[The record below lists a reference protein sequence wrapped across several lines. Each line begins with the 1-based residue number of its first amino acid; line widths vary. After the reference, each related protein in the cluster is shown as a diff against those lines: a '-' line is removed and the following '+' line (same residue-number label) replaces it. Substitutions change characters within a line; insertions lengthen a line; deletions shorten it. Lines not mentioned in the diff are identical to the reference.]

1 MKTLQALSAIAATL
15 VLSVSLARGEERPD
29 PSVLV
34 GKIADWPAPPHWRPP
49 APPFS
54 LQEREGGVRTEGV
67 EVLSTSPLA
76 FIDITPCR
84 VADTRGNGFT
94 GAFGPPALV
103 GNGAARSFNIPAGP
117 CPGIPAN
124 AGAYSINVAAI
135 LPAEDGFMTVF
146 PTGAVQPT
154 SSDLNFLAGEVTS
167 TANSIVAPAGTGGAI
182 SIFVNASTDI
192 ILDINGYYAPAVP
205 GDFNTFLGLNAGNF
219 TMTGDFN
226 TGIGRSALSVNTLG
240 SFNTATGAFALQ
252 VNTSGADNTANG
264 EAALNRNTTGF
275 GNTATGS
282 LALANNSIGNL
293 NTAAGGAALFA
304 NTSGDAN
311 TAVGVN
317 ALGQNEGTNNIGI
330 GFDAGLNLTIG
341 SNNICIGN
349 NGVANE
355 SETIRIGTAGIQT
368 ATFIAGISGTT
379 SSQGVGVFVNGSG
392 QLGTMTSTRRLKE
405 DIREIAGESDGLMR
419 LRPVAFRYKPQIDP
433 TGLVQYGLIAEEVA
447 DVYPDLVVYDR
458 DGRPET
464 VRYHLV
470 NALLLNEV
478 QKQHRTAEALEK
490 TIEQQKRTIDRE
502 RAEIDGLK
510 ARLSRL
516 EARLLGDD

>member
-1 MKTLQALSAIAATL
+1 MKTLQALSVIAATL

-34 GKIADWPAPPHWRPP
+34 GKIADWPALPHWSRP
-49 APPFS
+49 APPAS
-54 LQEREGGVRTEGV
+54 LQRREGGVRTEGV
-67 EVLSTSPLA
+67 EALSTSPLA
-76 FIDITPCR
+76 FIGITPCR

-135 LPAEDGFMTVF
+135 LPAEDGFLTVF

-154 SSDLNFLAGEVTS
+154 SSDLNFLAGEVIS
-167 TANSIVAPAGTGGAI
+167 NAIVAPAGTGGAI
-182 SIFVNASTDI
+182 SIFVNTSTDM
-192 ILDINGYYAPAVP
+192 ILDINGYYAPAGL

-275 GNTATGS
+275 GNTANGS
-282 LALANNSIGNL
+282 LALANNSTGNL
-293 NTAAGGAALFA
+293 NTATGGAALFA

-317 ALGQNEGTNNIGI
+317 ALGQIEGTNNIGI

-379 SSQGVGVFVNGSG
+379 SSEGVGVFVNGSG

-490 TIEQQKRTIDRE
+490 TIEQQKKTIDRE
-502 RAEIDGLK
+502 RVEIDGLK